1 MRSLMAP
8 KSSLKRSM
16 RGATAD
22 TFRLAPSER
31 AGAAERPRKPPR
43 PTPRT
48 AEKPSAGLAD
58 TSVDTAIAL
67 SMLTFMGLV
76 IWESP

>member
-1 MRSLMAP
+1 MVGP
-8 KSSLKRSM
+8 V
-16 RGATAD
+16 AD

-48 AEKPSAGLAD
+48 AEKPSAGDAD
-58 TSVDTAIAL
+58 TSVVTAMAL
-67 SMLTFMGLV
+67 SMAAMCAKEVVMATPRFAMDDVFNGLV
-76 IWESP
+76 